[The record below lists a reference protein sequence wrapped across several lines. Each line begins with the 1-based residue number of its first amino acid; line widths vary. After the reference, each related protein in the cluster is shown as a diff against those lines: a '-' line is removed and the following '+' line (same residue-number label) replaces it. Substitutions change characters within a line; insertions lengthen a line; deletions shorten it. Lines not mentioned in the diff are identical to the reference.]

1 MGYTLIL
8 HIQNSEP
15 IVGEC
20 DELPAKA
27 DTLVQ
32 LRNPRKQD
40 GRDLHYLAE
49 NSIMVFWPVGNL
61 NFIEVVASPA
71 DEEVIAFVRE

>member
-1 MGYTLIL
+1 MAYTLIL

-15 IVGEC
+15 IVGES
-20 DELPAKA
+20 DELPKSS

-32 LRNPRKQD
+32 LRNPRRQD
-40 GRDLHYLAE
+40 GRDLHYLAD
-49 NSIMVFWPVGNL
+49 NSIMLFWPVASL

-71 DEEVIAFVRE
+71 DEEVIGFVRE